1 MTHPERSESQLAGSR
16 FVRVAGAA
24 LFWLLAGQAE
34 EGGRRDELAC
44 PARGQTNFASSASL
58 PAFSTVLSRAE
69 SWQSG
74 ALRLGRGGTR
84 CPHFWLGVRSAW
96 PWLKGCRV
104 SL

>member
-1 MTHPERSESQLAGSR
+1 MGDAG
-16 FVRVAGAA
+16 VA

-34 EGGRRDELAC
+34 EGGRKDELAC

-58 PAFSTVLSRAE
+58 PAFSVEPCGAD

-96 PWLKGCRV
+96 PWLVGGRA
-104 SL
+104 SR